1 MTSGKGSPSNQW
13 QFRAFISYSHADK
26 TYASKLHRRLETY
39 RLPKRLRE
47 NAPALQ
53 SNGRLGKVFRDRED
67 FAASEDLSESI
78 KSAIAVSQAL
88 IVLCSPRSKWS
99 RWVEDEISLFR
110 QLHPDRPILAAI
122 IDGEPDDVI
131 PDLLRQGREPL
142 AADLR
147 KHGDGARLGFLKIVA
162 GIAGA
167 PLDALINR
175 DAQRRVATVTVIT
188 VIASTVAL
196 IMALMTTVAL
206 NARDLAKTAQQ
217 QAEAQARATEAL
229 NDYLVGDFR
238 DVLIERVPLEIAAE
252 FYPEVLAYCR
262 KQLDGVRLSQ
272 TGRENC
278 VEYMWFMGTD
288 LISLDRTD
296 EAFDYLEA
304 ATEIT
309 EDWLSASPQ
318 DATRILDHAKSL
330 NRLGFYHYGQNDH
343 AASMQAFQTAI
354 ELIDTVDAD
363 TKKRPE
369 WLRHSAYLRA
379 SMTRTILESALNPND
394 AMPYIIE
401 SVEHTL
407 SLVQATDRDL
417 SAFSDLGFH
426 MQWLATAQLS
436 IGQFELAAKNSEI
449 AISLVDLL
457 TTREPEN
464 LFFLE
469 QKMQIYDRHARILE
483 TADPSADISKYK
495 LIASSLSTFL
505 QSQDPDNVDYK
516 ITDN

>member
-1 MTSGKGSPSNQW
+1 MTSGKGSPSDPW

-26 TYASKLHRRLETY
+26 THARKLHRRLETY

-47 NAPALQ
+47 TAPTLE
-53 SNGRLGKVFRDRED
+53 NDGRLGKVFRDRED

-78 KSAIAVSQAL
+78 KSAIAASQAL
-88 IVLCSPRSKWS
+88 IVLCSPRSKRS

-131 PDLLRQGREPL
+131 PDLMRQGREPL

-147 KHGDGARLGFLKIVA
+147 KNGDGARLGFLKIVA

-175 DAQRRVATVTVIT
+175 DAQRRIATVTAIT
-188 VIASTVAL
+188 VVASTVAL

-206 NARDLAKTAQQ
+206 NARDLARTAQQ

-238 DVLIERVPLEIAAE
+238 DVLIERVPLDIAAE

-262 KQLDGVRLSQ
+262 QQLEGVRLSQ

-304 ATEIT
+304 AAEIT
-309 EDWLSASPQ
+309 EDWLSTSPR

-343 AASMQAFQTAI
+343 AASMRAFQTAI
-354 ELIDTVDAD
+354 HLIDTVDAD
-363 TKKRPE
+363 TKKSPE

-379 SMTRTILESALNPND
+379 SMTRAILEAGSDEAD

-407 SLVQATDRDL
+407 SLVRASDRDL
-417 SAFSDLGFH
+417 NAFSDLGFH
-426 MQWLATAQLS
+426 MQWLAMAQLS
-436 IGQFELAAKNSEI
+436 IGHFERAVENSAV
-449 AISLVDLL
+449 AISIVDLL
-457 TTREPEN
+457 ATREPEN

-483 TADPSADISKYK
+483 AANPSADISEYQR
-495 LIASSLSTFL
+495 IASSLSTFL

-516 ITDN
+516 IPNN